1 MDVIKCARIPAVT
14 IAPTA
19 TVYDA
24 VTLMA
29 AKQVGAVVVV
39 NEKKQVLGIFTERDN
54 LLRVSARRRD
64 VDKTKIAEVMT
75 SPVETIPPE
84 TNVQE
89 ALERMIRHHFRH
101 LPIVDSDNRVIAI
114 VSIRYMLM
122 RRVGEQQH
130 SLDILSAY
138 VEAGGPG

>member
-1 MDVIKCARIPAVT
+1 MDVIKSARVPAVT
-14 IAPTA
+14 ISPNA

-29 AKQVGAVVVV
+29 AKQVGAVVVT

-64 VDKTKIAEVMT
+64 VDKTKLSEVMT

-84 TNVQE
+84 THVQD
-89 ALERMIRHHFRH
+89 ALERMVRRHFRH

-122 RRVGEQQH
+122 
-130 SLDILSAY
+130 
-138 VEAGGPG
+138 